1 MIVLDTHILVWWLSQ
16 KEKLPPPQ
24 EDAIENAKAVV
35 VNVISLWELAKLV
48 EHGRIL
54 LNCPV
59 LEWMKNA
66 LSHPKIQLL
75 PLTPDIIVLS
85 TQLPGNFHKD
95 PADQLIVA
103 TAIKLEAPLLTKDT
117 KILSYTGVRSIS

>member
-1 MIVLDTHILVWWLSQ
+1 M
-16 KEKLPPPQ
+16 
-24 EDAIENAKAVV
+24 
-35 VNVISLWELAKLV
+35 
-48 EHGRIL
+48 

-117 KILSYTGVRSIS
+117 KIWSYTGVRSIS